1 MRMRCQCLP
10 WDSVARNR
18 PCFASD
24 PLPVPAAKCQPPIDL
39 ARLIFECAT
48 RYGAAD
54 DVPAPDNLAPHGL
67 AAANAVIGRA
77 YRSLRRRLYK
87 SGVPGGL
94 PADSDFSLGV
104 PFDFEPVLATQPRV
118 AAMVHMFHPELAAEF
133 AIQLDHLPDNAA
145 VLITTDTQA
154 KRQAILAAFDA
165 WDKGAVE
172 VRIVP
177 NRGRDMAPKLT
188 AFTDRY
194 AEFDL
199 VLFLHSKKTEFS
211 TAGEGWRELLLGGLC
226 GSAGVVRSILALFEA
241 DSALGL
247 VYPQHHEPIRPF
259 TGWEYNF
266 AAARSLGRRLG
277 VELHRDGLIEFPSG
291 SMFWARPAA
300 LAPILALGLTA
311 DDFPEEAAQTDATT
325 AHAIERLFALA
336 AELAGFGWLK
346 VAAPA
351 CYANRETIVIPRSAA
366 DLQAFLERPR
376 LRLRDTMIRPGRLR

>member
-1 MRMRCQCLP
+1 M
-10 WDSVARNR
+10 
-18 PCFASD
+18 
-24 PLPVPAAKCQPPIDL
+24 
-39 ARLIFECAT
+39 
-48 RYGAAD
+48 
-54 DVPAPDNLAPHGL
+54 
-67 AAANAVIGRA
+67 IGRL
-77 YRSLRRRLYK
+77 RQSLRRRLHK

-94 PADSDFSLGV
+94 PQDRDFSLGV
-104 PFDFEPVLATQPRV
+104 PFDFEPMPGPAPRM
-118 AAMVHMFHPELAAEF
+118 AAMVHMYHADLAAEF
-133 AIQLDHLPDNAA
+133 ASLLLHLPRDTAI
-145 VLITTDTQA
+145 LITTDTDE
-154 KRQAILAAFDA
+154 KRRTILATFAD
-165 WDKGAVE
+165 WDNGSVE

-188 AFTDRY
+188 AYVDRY

-226 GSAGVVRSILALFEA
+226 GSQRVVASICALFEA
-241 DSALGL
+241 DPALGL
-247 VYPQHHEPIRPF
+247 VFPQHHEPVRAY

-266 AAARSLGRRLG
+266 AAARALGRRMGIALR
-277 VELHRDGLIEFPSG
+277 RDGLMDFPSG

-311 DDFPEEAAQTDATT
+311 ADFPEEAAQTDATT

-351 CYANRETIVIPRSAA
+351 CYAHRETIVTPHSAA
-366 DLQAFLERPR
+366 DLRAFLQRPR
-376 LRLRDTMIRPGRLR
+376 LRLRSTMVRPPR

>member
-1 MRMRCQCLP
+1 MR
-10 WDSVARNR
+10 D
-18 PCFASD
+18 
-24 PLPVPAAKCQPPIDL
+24 
-39 ARLIFECAT
+39 AT
-48 RYGAAD
+48 RYGPGHDASARHD
-54 DVPAPDNLAPHGL
+54 FTLANP
-67 AAANAVIGRA
+67 VIERA

-87 SGVPGGL
+87 SGVAGGL
-94 PADSDFSLGV
+94 PADRDFSLGV
-104 PFDFEPVLATQPRV
+104 PFGFEPALSATPRV
-118 AAMVHMFHPELAAEF
+118 AAMIHMFHPELAAEF
-133 AIQLDHLPDNAA
+133 ALLLHHLPDNAA
-145 VLITTDTQA
+145 VLISTDTQA
-154 KRQAILAAFDA
+154 KRRDILAAFGT

-188 AFTDRY
+188 SFTDRY

-226 GSAGVVRSILALFEA
+226 GSDTVVRSILALFEA
-241 DSALGL
+241 DPALGL
-247 VYPQHHEPIRPF
+247 VFPQHHEPIRPF

-266 AAARSLGRRLG
+266 AAARALGRRMG
-277 VELHRDGLIEFPSG
+277 VELRRDGMIEFPSG

-300 LAPILALGLTA
+300 LAPILVLGLTA

-366 DLQAFLERPR
+366 DLEAFIQRPR
-376 LRLRDTMIRPGRLR
+376 LRLRDTMVQQPRLR

>member
-1 MRMRCQCLP
+1 MPSLVGIRLRETIQALQAILC
-10 WDSVARNR
+10 
-18 PCFASD
+18 PC
-24 PLPVPAAKCQPPIDL
+24 PLPNASRQ
-39 ARLIFECAT
+39 LILRDPS
-48 RYGAAD
+48 RYGPSR
-54 DVPAPDNLAPHGL
+54 DVRSPHDHPSHDL
-67 AAANAVIGRA
+67 AAANAVIGRV

-87 SGVPGGL
+87 SGVAGGL
-94 PADSDFSLGV
+94 PADRDFSLGV
-104 PFDFEPVLATQPRV
+104 PFDFEPALGATPRI

-133 AIQLDHLPDNAA
+133 AILLNHLPGNAV

-154 KRQAILAAFDA
+154 KRRAILGAFDA
-165 WDKGAVE
+165 QDKGAVE
-172 VRIVP
+172 VRIVA

-199 VLFLHSKKTEFS
+199 MLFLHSKKTEFS
-211 TAGEGWRELLLGGLC
+211 TAGEGWRELLLGSLC
-226 GSAGVVRSILALFEA
+226 GSGSVVRSILALFEA
-241 DSALGL
+241 DPALGL
-247 VYPQHHEPIRPF
+247 VFPQHHEPIRPH

-266 AAARSLGRRLG
+266 AAARALGRRMG
-277 VELHRDGLIEFPSG
+277 VDLRRDGMIEFPSG

-351 CYANRETIVIPRSAA
+351 CYANRETIVTPHSAA
-366 DLQAFLERPR
+366 DLQAFLQRPR
-376 LRLRDTMIRPGRLR
+376 LRLRDTMIKPRRS